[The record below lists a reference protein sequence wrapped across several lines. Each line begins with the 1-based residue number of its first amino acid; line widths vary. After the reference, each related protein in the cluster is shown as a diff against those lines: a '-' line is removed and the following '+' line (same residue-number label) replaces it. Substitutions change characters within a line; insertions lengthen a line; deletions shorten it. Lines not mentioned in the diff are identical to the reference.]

1 MIGKRK
7 FRRVLVVFFFMLN
20 LQAASAQEMSL
31 RAVYNALSGVMAP
44 IWVAQDAGLFTKH
57 GVNVDLKYLA
67 ATTAVQGML
76 GGGEE
81 IGLVGNQGIDAKLEG
96 ADLIYVASGLPV
108 FVFQIYGRPETQ
120 TLADLKGKVVAV
132 TQPAASTDYA
142 MRIVLKRDGLEPDKD
157 VRILYAQDINGVLT
171 SVSAGNA
178 AAGIMSAPTSIRA
191 KAAGLRP
198 IVDVTALKVPFLFT
212 AMLSSSKV
220 MREKN
225 EAVTRFLRGYIESLA
240 VIRKD
245 KETTMRSM
253 GKFLKTTDQAV
264 LESVYDDYKDV
275 FPTTPLMTAA
285 EVKAVLDV
293 AKSPKAKQ
301 MKPEE
306 FFDNSIVQKIQAS
319 GFIEQVNKRLVRFSH
334 WAARPNGAVRQGG
347 SSEAK
352 THAAVVDFYV
362 GSGICLRADGGFVEP
377 SEKRRRSYSLHHDDR
392 GRFPAFQ

>member
-1 MIGKRK
+1 MA
-7 FRRVLVVFFFMLN
+7 RRAIVGRVVLIAVLAAPMLIA
-20 LQAASAQEMSL
+20 QAASAQEMNL

-44 IWVAQDAGLFTKH
+44 IWVAQDGGLFTKH

-96 ADLIYVASGLPV
+96 ADLIYVASGLPT
-108 FVFQIYGRPETQ
+108 FVFQVYARPEIKSM
-120 TLADLKGKVVAV
+120 ADLKGKIVAV

-142 MRIVLKRDGLEPDKD
+142 MRIVLKRNSLEPDKD

-171 SVSAGNA
+171 NVSAGNA
-178 AAGIMSAPTSIRA
+178 AAGIMSAPTSLKA
-191 KAAGLRP
+191 QAAGLHP
-198 IVDVTALKVPFLFT
+198 IVNITELKIPFLFT
-212 AMLSSSKV
+212 AMLSSPKV

-225 EAVTRFLRGYIESLA
+225 EALTRFLRGYIEAMA

-245 KETTMRSM
+245 KETTIKSM
-253 GKFLKTTDQAV
+253 GKYLKTTDREV
-264 LESVYDDYKDV
+264 LESVYADYKDV
-275 FPTTPLMTAA
+275 FPQVPLMTSA

-306 FFDNSIVQKIQAS
+306 FYDNSLVQKILAS
-319 GFIEQVNKRLVRFSH
+319 GFIDAVNGKR
-334 WAARPNGAVRQGG
+334 
-347 SSEAK
+347 
-352 THAAVVDFYV
+352 
-362 GSGICLRADGGFVEP
+362 
-377 SEKRRRSYSLHHDDR
+377 
-392 GRFPAFQ
+392 

>member
-1 MIGKRK
+1 
-7 FRRVLVVFFFMLN
+7 
-20 LQAASAQEMSL
+20 
-31 RAVYNALSGVMAP
+31 MAP

-108 FVFQIYGRPETQ
+108 FVFQIYGRQEIKS
-120 TLADLKGKVVAV
+120 LADVKGKVVAV

-142 MRIVLKRDGLEPDKD
+142 MRIVLKRNGLEPDKD

-171 SVSAGNA
+171 SVSTGNA

-191 KAAGLRP
+191 KAAGLKP
-198 IVDVTALKVPFLFT
+198 IVDITALKVPFLFT
-212 AMLSSSKV
+212 GMLSSSKV

-225 EAVTRFLRGYIESLA
+225 EAVNRFLRAYIEAMA
-240 VIRKD
+240 VIRRD
-245 KETTMRSM
+245 KESTMKSL
-253 GKFLKTTDQAV
+253 GKFLKTNDQAV

-275 FPTTPLMTAA
+275 FPVTPLMTAA

-306 FFDNSIVQKIQAS
+306 FFDNSIVHKIQAS
-319 GFIEQVNKRLVRFSH
+319 GFIEQVNKR
-334 WAARPNGAVRQGG
+334 
-347 SSEAK
+347 
-352 THAAVVDFYV
+352 
-362 GSGICLRADGGFVEP
+362 
-377 SEKRRRSYSLHHDDR
+377 
-392 GRFPAFQ
+392 

>member
-1 MIGKRK
+1 MIGKSK
-7 FRRVLVVFFFMLN
+7 LRRVLVVLFFVLN
-20 LQAASAQEMSL
+20 LRAVSAQEMNL

-108 FVFQIYGRPETQ
+108 FVFQIYGRPETK

-142 MRIVLKRDGLEPDKD
+142 MRIVLKRNGLEPDKD

-191 KAAGLRP
+191 KAAGLRA

-212 AMLSSSKV
+212 ALLSSAKV
-220 MREKN
+220 IREKN

-301 MKPEE
+301 MKPDE

-319 GFIEQVNKRLVRFSH
+319 GFIEQVNKH
-334 WAARPNGAVRQGG
+334 
-347 SSEAK
+347 
-352 THAAVVDFYV
+352 
-362 GSGICLRADGGFVEP
+362 
-377 SEKRRRSYSLHHDDR
+377 
-392 GRFPAFQ
+392 

>member
-1 MIGKRK
+1 MIGKSK
-7 FRRVLVVFFFMLN
+7 LRRVLVVLFFVLN
-20 LQAASAQEMSL
+20 LRAVSAQEMNL

-108 FVFQIYGRPETQ
+108 FVFQIYGRPETK

-142 MRIVLKRDGLEPDKD
+142 MRIVLKRNGLEPDKD

-191 KAAGLRP
+191 KAAGLRA

-212 AMLSSSKV
+212 AMLSSAKV
-220 MREKN
+220 IREKN

-275 FPTTPLMTAA
+275 FPITPLMTAA

-319 GFIEQVNKRLVRFSH
+319 GFIEQVNKH
-334 WAARPNGAVRQGG
+334 
-347 SSEAK
+347 
-352 THAAVVDFYV
+352 
-362 GSGICLRADGGFVEP
+362 
-377 SEKRRRSYSLHHDDR
+377 
-392 GRFPAFQ
+392 

>member
-1 MIGKRK
+1 MIGKSK
-7 FRRVLVVFFFMLN
+7 LRRVLVVLFFVLN
-20 LQAASAQEMSL
+20 LRAVSAQEMNL

-108 FVFQIYGRPETQ
+108 FVFQIYGRPETK

-142 MRIVLKRDGLEPDKD
+142 MRIVLKRNGLEPDKD

-191 KAAGLRP
+191 KAAGLRA

-212 AMLSSSKV
+212 AMLSSAKV
-220 MREKN
+220 IREKN

-293 AKSPKAKQ
+293 AKSPRAKQ

-319 GFIEQVNKRLVRFSH
+319 GFIEQVNKH
-334 WAARPNGAVRQGG
+334 
-347 SSEAK
+347 
-352 THAAVVDFYV
+352 
-362 GSGICLRADGGFVEP
+362 
-377 SEKRRRSYSLHHDDR
+377 
-392 GRFPAFQ
+392 